1 MGAVLVTGATGF
13 VGAAVARRLIAA
25 GRELRFLVRA
35 ASDTRNIDGLAG
47 ARAVGDLGDPASL
60 ARAVAGCDAVFHVAA
75 DYRLWV
81 PRPTEIYRSN
91 VEGSVALVRAAMAA
105 GVRRIVYCSSVA
117 VLGINKDGTPADEAT
132 PVSLGD
138 MIGHYKRS
146 KFLAE
151 EAVRALVRDEQAPVV
166 IVNPSTP
173 VGPRDIKPTPTG
185 RLIRDAALGKM
196 PAYVDTGLNV
206 VHVDDAAEGHVLAFE
221 KGSIGER
228 YILGGDDMPLRE
240 ILAVVAEAAGR
251 KPPSLRLP
259 RRALYPLAYG
269 VETWARLV
277 SKKEPL
283 FTVDSLRMA
292 GKRMY
297 FSSAKAKRELG
308 YSPRPGRDALTDAV
322 KWMREVGLLPIHLAG
337 ASAL

>member
-1 MGAVLVTGATGF
+1 MGDTLVTGATGF

-25 GRELRFLVRA
+25 GKSLRFLVRA
-35 ASDTRNIDGLAG
+35 GSDTRNIDGLPG
-47 ARAVGDLGDPASL
+47 ARAIGDLGDAASL
-60 ARAVAGCDAVFHVAA
+60 QKAAAGCEAVFHVAA

-81 PRPTEIYRSN
+81 PKPAEIYRIN
-91 VEGSVALVRAAMAA
+91 VEGSVALIRAAMAA
-105 GVRRIVYCSSVA
+105 GARRIVYCSSVA
-117 VLGINKDGTPADEAT
+117 VLGINKDGTPSDEDT
-132 PVSLGD
+132 PVALAD

-151 EAVRALVRDEQAPVV
+151 EAVRKLVAAENAAVV

-173 VGPRDIKPTPTG
+173 VGPRDVKPTPTG

-196 PAYVDTGLNV
+196 PAYVDTGLNI
-206 VHVDDAAEGHVLAFE
+206 VHVDDVAEGHLLAFE
-221 KGSIGER
+221 KGRIGER

-240 ILAVVAEAAGR
+240 ILAVIASAAGR

-259 RRALYPLAYG
+259 RRALYPLAVG
-269 VETWARLV
+269 VEAWARFV

-283 FTVDSLRMA
+283 FTVDGLRMA
-292 GKRMY
+292 AKLMY

-308 YSPRPGRDALTDAV
+308 YAPRPGRDALVDAGR
-322 KWMREVGLLPIHLAG
+322 WMREEGLLRSGL
-337 ASAL
+337 

>member
-1 MGAVLVTGATGF
+1 MGSVLVTGATGF

-25 GRELRFLVRA
+25 GKNLRYLHRA
-35 ASDTRNIDGLAG
+35 GSDTRNIDGLPG
-47 ARAVGDLGDPASL
+47 ERAIGDLGDAASL
-60 ARAVAGCDAVFHVAA
+60 ARAVEGCEAVYHVAA

-81 PRPTEIYRSN
+81 PKPEEIYRIN
-91 VEGSVALVRAAMAA
+91 VEGSVALVRAAMKA
-105 GVRRIVYCSSVA
+105 GVHRIVYCSSVA
-117 VLGINKDGTPADEAT
+117 VLGINKDGTASDETT
-132 PVSLGD
+132 PVSLGE

-151 EAVRALVRDEQAPVV
+151 EAVRNVVAAEKAPVV

-206 VHVDDAAEGHVLAFE
+206 VHVEDVAEGHLLAHD
-221 KGSIGER
+221 KGRIGER
-228 YILGGDDMPLRE
+228 YILGGDDMSLRD
-240 ILAVVAEAAGR
+240 IIGAVAAAANR
-251 KPPSLRLP
+251 KPPSVRLP
-259 RRALYPLAYG
+259 RRALYPLAYA
-269 VETWARLV
+269 VEGWARVV

-283 FTVDSLRMA
+283 FTVDGLRMA
-292 GKRMY
+292 GKLMY

-308 YSPRPGRDALTDAV
+308 YAPRPGREALTDAV
-322 KWMREVGLLPIHLAG
+322 KWMREAGLLA
-337 ASAL
+337 

>member
-1 MGAVLVTGATGF
+1 MAEILVTGATGF

-25 GRELRFLVRA
+25 GEAVRFLHRA
-35 ASDTRNIDGLAG
+35 GSDMRNIDGLPG
-47 ARAVGDLGDPASL
+47 ARVVGDLGDPASL
-60 ARAVAGCDAVFHVAA
+60 ARAVAGCAAVYHVAA

-81 PRPTEIYRSN
+81 PRPAEIYRIN
-91 VEGSVALVRAAMAA
+91 VDGSVALIRAAMAA

-117 VLGINKDGTPADEAT
+117 VLGINKDGTPADEET
-132 PVSLGD
+132 PVTLAD

-151 EAVRALVRDEQAPVV
+151 EAVRRLVAEEKAPVV

-206 VHVDDAAEGHVLAFE
+206 VHVDDVAEGHLLAYA
-221 KGSIGER
+221 KGRVGER
-228 YILGGDDMPLRE
+228 YILGGDDMPLRD
-240 ILAVVAEAAGR
+240 ILAVVAAAAGR
-251 KPPSLRLP
+251 KAPSLRLP

-269 VETWARLV
+269 VESWARFV
-277 SKKEPL
+277 SGKEPL
-283 FTVDSLRMA
+283 FTVDGLRMA

-308 YSPRPGRDALTDAV
+308 YAPRPGRAALEDAV
-322 KWMREVGLLPIHLAG
+322 AWLREAGLLR
-337 ASAL
+337 